1 MKKKV
6 GLIQTRNIGDLIIAL
21 PIADHFEELG
31 YEVFWPIEDK
41 FVAMFQRIKPTINFL
56 PVELKSDYRN
66 LYLNDPIALLQ
77 KEKVD
82 RTIILYSFLGG
93 LNICDTRLAGS
104 VKFDEYKY
112 AIAGVPFA
120 KKWDLKYERDM
131 QREEELFESLKI
143 DGPYICVHDSGSD
156 LKLPVPLPNDF
167 TEGHRI
173 VRIENLTDSPFDWRL
188 TIERANK
195 ILMVDSCF
203 ANLVEQLNLPQ
214 EKRLV
219 VRSEL
224 HFTPVYKNGWRFVF
238 YNPEDAR

>member
-1 MKKKV
+1 MKKKI
-6 GLIQTRNIGDLIIAL
+6 GLVQSRNIGDIIIAL

-31 YEVFWPIEDK
+31 YDVYWPVDERI
-41 FVAMFQRIKPTINFL
+41 VGMFQRIKPTINFL
-56 PVELKSDYRN
+56 PVTPRNDNRN
-66 LYLNDPIALLQ
+66 LFLNDPLALLQ
-77 KEKVD
+77 EEKVD
-82 RTIILYSFLGG
+82 RTIMLYSYLGG
-93 LNICDTRLAGS
+93 LNICDTRLAAS

-120 KKWDLKYERDM
+120 KKWDLKYERDLK
-131 QREEELFESLKI
+131 REEELFDGLKI

-156 LKLPVPLPNDF
+156 IKLPVPLPDDF

-173 VRIENLTDSPFDWRL
+173 VRIEDVTDSPFDWRL

-195 ILMVDSCF
+195 LLMVDSCF
-203 ANLVEQLNLPQ
+203 SNLVEQLNLPQ

-219 VRSEL
+219 LRSEVT
-224 HFTPVYKNGWRFVF
+224 FTPVYKNGWRYVF